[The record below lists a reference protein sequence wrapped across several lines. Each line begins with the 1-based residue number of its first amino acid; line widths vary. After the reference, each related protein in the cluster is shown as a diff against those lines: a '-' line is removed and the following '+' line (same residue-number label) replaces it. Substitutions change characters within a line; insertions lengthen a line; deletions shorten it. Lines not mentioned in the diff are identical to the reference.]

1 MGAFKNAIITKKGK
15 ALLAKAVNG
24 TASLNFTSVKLSES
38 VLSGDIESKTS
49 IGSVK
54 QEINTPSVVRQ
65 NGSEIK
71 VTAIFDNDKLTAG
84 YYVRNIGLYAN
95 DPQEGEILFSISVAD
110 ESVATA
116 DWMPVFNGVGVS
128 SFVAEQVISVSNAS
142 NVNVTVDF
150 SGSATVAQLI
160 DLQEQIDNTI
170 TTTTDIPINNGV
182 AGGGLK
188 LNRIIGDTEQEVLSG
203 KNKFYCTTSFN
214 KKNFGS
220 GIKVTAQ
227 ELTSILMIDGT
238 ATAEHSIPV
247 SSGIYLS
254 KGTYAVSVA
263 GLYEYSNHRIY
274 ISSDVG
280 SVDWVQVNHPQILT
294 LTEDAEINVYLILD
308 EYKGSY
314 GNAYGYSSAL
324 IRIQIEAGEIAT
336 DYEEYCG
343 GMPSPSPNYPK
354 SLKNTFEC
362 VELLD
367 YHNFNVIGG
376 NGYFS
381 KYLIPCCSPDVIRI
395 ESEFPLNCF
404 CLFYDKNKE
413 LMVNYDD
420 AGLAECNPTCNVPV
434 GAQYFEVILLYK
446 TDPPY
451 QNGRSPWSKEK
462 ITVTVNGKYT
472 AQIINSYT
480 QLENETSVTF
490 AQKRREVDPITI
502 FLDEPLR
509 ATDSIMRYNGVI
521 GVMRKR
527 ATKVLNG
534 SEQWEIA
541 GTASNGYQSFY
552 TPVSDIERVSEAR
565 RDEIKSDKFRSVKS
579 SIWNNP
585 MGYFISIGTDASYV
599 YISVKTTDASNVSEL
614 KEWLAENNV
623 EIDYPLAN
631 PVFTPLDTASQLA
644 INSMITFEDN
654 TYVDVISR
662 TPPSEV
668 EVEYGT
674 SKVGG
679 YALKSLLNTENIALK
694 LEEMN

>member
-24 TASLNFTSVKLSES
+24 TASLNFTSVRLSEN

-54 QEINTPSVVRQ
+54 QEINAPSVVRQ
-65 NGSEIK
+65 NGSDIK

-116 DWMPVFNGVGVS
+116 DWMPVFSGVGVS

-142 NVNVTVDF
+142 TVNVSVDF

-160 DLQEQIDNTI
+160 ALQEQVDNTI
-170 TTTTDIPINNGV
+170 ATTTDIPINNGV

-188 LNRIIGDTEQEVLSG
+188 LNHIKGASSQKILSG
-203 KNKFYCTTSFN
+203 KNKFYCTTSFSN
-214 KKNFGS
+214 KNFGS
-220 GIKVTAQ
+220 GIKVKAQ
-227 ELTSILMIDGT
+227 ELTSNLMIDGT
-238 ATAEHSIPV
+238 ATVEHSIPI
-247 SSGIYLS
+247 SSGMHLS
-254 KGTYAVSVA
+254 KGTYTVSVT
-263 GLYEYSNHRIY
+263 GLANHNSSFDRLY
-274 ISSDVG
+274 ISSGVG
-280 SVDWVQVNHPQILT
+280 SVNYVQKDLVQILT
-294 LTEDAEINVYLILD
+294 LAEDAEVDVHILFK
-308 EYKGSY
+308 EGSSY
-314 GNAYGYSSAL
+314 TETL
-324 IRIQIEAGEIAT
+324 VQVQIEEGEKSSAT

-343 GMPSPSPNYPK
+343 GMPSPSPNYPQAI
-354 SLKNTFEC
+354 KNTFEC
-362 VELLD
+362 VELAD
-367 YHNFNVIGG
+367 YRDTLYLGTV
-376 NGYFS
+376 GYFS
-381 KYLIPCCSPDVIRI
+381 KYLIPCKSLDVIQVV
-395 ESEFPLNCF
+395 SEFPF
-404 CLFYDKNKE
+404 MCLCIFYDKYKKD
-413 LMVNYDD
+413 LAD
-420 AGLAECNPTCNVPV
+420 AVAECKPTCIVPEGAHYFSVIITDNFKPYNQEVPSPRSEGKLAVTLNGRYIAQITNSYKQLAEEP
-434 GAQYFEVILLYK
+434 
-446 TDPPY
+446 
-451 QNGRSPWSKEK
+451 
-462 ITVTVNGKYT
+462 
-472 AQIINSYT
+472 
-480 QLENETSVTF
+480 LENFV
-490 AQKRREVDPITI
+490 RDRLEVDPITF

-509 ATDSIMRYNGVI
+509 STDSIIRRADGVI

-541 GTASNGYQSFY
+541 GTASHGYQSFY
-552 TPVSDIERVSEAR
+552 TPLPDVERVGETR
-565 RDEIKSDKFRSVKS
+565 RGEIKSNKFRSLS
-579 SIWNNP
+579 LSIWNNP
-585 MGYFISIGTDASYV
+585 TGYYTSIGTGEPYA

-623 EIDYPLAN
+623 EIEYPLAI
-631 PVFTPLDTASQLA
+631 PVFTPLDTETQLA
-644 INSMITFEDN
+644 INSMITFN
-654 TYVDVISR
+654 NLTYIDVISR

-694 LEEMN
+694 LSETV